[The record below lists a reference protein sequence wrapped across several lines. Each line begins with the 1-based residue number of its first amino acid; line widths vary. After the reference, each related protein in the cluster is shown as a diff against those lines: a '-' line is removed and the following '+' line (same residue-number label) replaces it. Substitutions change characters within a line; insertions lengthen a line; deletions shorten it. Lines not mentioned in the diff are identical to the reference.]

1 MIRFHRTINHRDLMS
16 MNLFCSD
23 RRQTGEAKISAR
35 VAMNMVQPPQRL
47 RLVMCDFDSGH
58 SANERVLESAQR
70 RQGAKPLDRDIGIQ
84 STCVRRM
91 IHRANAYFEN
101 PLGRVVVLRVVV
113 VVVFGGRRS
122 SIFARRA
129 SSLVVIF
136 SVRVSRPRNGSSN
149 TT

>member
-1 MIRFHRTINHRDLMS
+1 MS
-16 MNLFCSD
+16 
-23 RRQTGEAKISAR
+23 TR

-47 RLVMCDFDSGH
+47 RLVMCDFNSGR

-101 PLGRVVVLRVVV
+101 PLGRVVLVVARVVV